1 MKSNLGKELYPSS
14 QLTDELLDLVD
25 NSDRVIG
32 QASRSEIYR
41 LGLNNYR
48 VINAFLV
55 NDRGLLWIPRR
66 SANKRIFPLCLD
78 MSVGGH
84 VISDES
90 YEDAF
95 RRELLEELN
104 ICLEMVSW
112 RHLGYMTPHDH
123 GVSAFMQVYEIRS
136 NLVPAYNRDD
146 FVEYSWVEPEEVLK
160 QIGRG
165 ERAKDDLPK
174 LIKIF
179 FQSQ

>member
-1 MKSNLGKELYPSS
+1 MP
-14 QLTDELLDLVD
+14 DEILDLVD
-25 NSDRVIG
+25 RNDLVIG
-32 QASRSEIYR
+32 QARRSEIYR

-48 VINAFLV
+48 VVNAFLV
-55 NDRGLLWIPRR
+55 NDLGLLWIPCR

-84 VISDES
+84 VISGES

-104 ICLEMVSW
+104 IRLETVSW
-112 RHLGYMTPHDH
+112 RHLGYLTPHEH

-136 NLVPAYNRDD
+136 NHVPVYNRDD
-146 FVEYSWVEPEEVLK
+146 FVGYCWMEPEEVLK

-165 ERAKDDLPK
+165 EKAKDDLPK

-179 FQSQ
+179 YHSQ